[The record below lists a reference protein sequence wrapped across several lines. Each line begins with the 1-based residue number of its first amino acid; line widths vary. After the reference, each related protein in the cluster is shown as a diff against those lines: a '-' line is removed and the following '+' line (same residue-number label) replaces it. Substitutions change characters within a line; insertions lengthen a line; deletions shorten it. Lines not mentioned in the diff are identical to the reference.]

1 MLTSVCRQRAS
12 TPPLVLLNE
21 SELRSPRCIEP
32 LTTYSKRYANI
43 DTPSFLNGDALG
55 QSNGAALTP
64 RNFSL
69 TNDMAIDRARQLVV
83 SGSGFGVCGSSAVD
97 LCVSNEEQN
106 HGGILHT
113 VPCMGTM
120 HSPQLS
126 QLVGGFLLQVPC
138 PGIPQEDIRVDLV
151 GSRTVCVKHLAHS
164 EACRAGQTAK
174 VEQVVTEKSVTLPQI
189 VDENRIACRYA
200 DGLLCV
206 TISSQQTESGT
217 CKESSALLEKLEQDA
232 VAAAARVEKVK
243 EELRKE
249 TVKAA
254 EALGALRAAQEA
266 AKSICHRLPVL

>member
-1 MLTSVCRQRAS
+1 M
-12 TPPLVLLNE
+12 
-21 SELRSPRCIEP
+21 EP

-43 DTPSFLNGDALG
+43 DTQSYLNGVALG
-55 QSNGAALTP
+55 QSNGAPLTP
-64 RNFSL
+64 RDFSL

-83 SGSGFGVCGSSAVD
+83 SGSSFGVCGSSAVD
-97 LCVSNEEQN
+97 LCGSNEEQN
-106 HGGILHT
+106 HGGIPHT
-113 VPCMGTM
+113 VSCMGTM
-120 HSPQLS
+120 HCPQLL

-138 PGIPQEDIRVDLV
+138 PGIPREDIRVDLV
-151 GSRTVCVKHLAHS
+151 GSRTVCVKRLARS

-200 DGLLCV
+200 DGLLSV
-206 TISSQQTESGT
+206 TISAEETESGT
-217 CKESSALLEKLEQDA
+217 CRESSALLDKLWQDA

-249 TVKAA
+249 TVMAS

-266 AKSICHRLPVL
+266 ANSIRHRLPVL